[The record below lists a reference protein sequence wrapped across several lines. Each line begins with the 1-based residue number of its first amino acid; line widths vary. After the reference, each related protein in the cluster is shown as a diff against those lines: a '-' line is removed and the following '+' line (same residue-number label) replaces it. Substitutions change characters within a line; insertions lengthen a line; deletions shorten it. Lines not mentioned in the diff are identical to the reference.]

1 MSDAGSEYDEDFD
14 EVDKDYI
21 GVSVFFIFKIYA
33 PINKFCRNM

>member
-21 GVSVFFIFKIYA
+21 GVSVCVLLIYA
-33 PINKFCRNM
+33 